1 MDSTT
6 NEMRFTQEASPIEE
20 RSSSLDNES
29 TSLATYADP
38 KLENCLLDED
48 HFVRELD
55 NLSSRRW

>member
-1 MDSTT
+1 
-6 NEMRFTQEASPIEE
+6 MRFTQEASPIEE